1 MSPRRFL
8 ALTLA
13 LFLVAAELPAR
24 TQLKPGRNAF
34 SKEQDVELGREAAKK
49 IEQQVK
55 VIDDAA
61 LRNYITDLGRRL
73 YSTVREPDA
82 NYPFNFHVVADKG
95 INAFALPGGPL
106 YINTGTIVAAD
117 NEAQLSGVIGHEIAH
132 VIMRH
137 STNQIT
143 KAQTAQLPL
152 AILGAVLGN
161 GAAGQ
166 LTNIVAQLGVG
177 SVFLKFS
184 RDAERQADL
193 LGTQMLYDAG
203 YNPEE
208 MARFF
213 QKLSAE
219 GGRGPEFFSSHPDP
233 GNRMALVQ
241 AEARTLGS
249 ARTST
254 ALTDR
259 FQAMKRLA
267 QQWNNRAPSPNQ
279 KGGQTGATS
288 GGTSGG
294 STGSRPEVNAGGT
307 FRSYNG
313 SGFRISHP
321 EGWNA
326 SAQENTVLIA
336 PQQGVMNDGIAYG
349 VMISVLEP
357 QEQRGVR
364 LTLSEATRQLLE
376 QLAQQNPDMRRSGG
390 TRSITINGIGAD
402 SITLSNKSP
411 LPGETEIDWL
421 VTMWRPDGMLFY
433 VIFIA
438 PERDFNRLKPSF
450 DQMLNSLQLAN

>member
-1 MSPRRFL
+1 MSPRSFL

-13 LFLVAAELPAR
+13 LFLAAAELPAR
-24 TQLKPGRNAF
+24 TQLKPGRNSF

-55 VIDDAA
+55 VVDDAV
-61 LRNYITDLGRRL
+61 LRNYISDLGRRL

-82 NYPFNFHVVADKG
+82 NYPFTFKVVADKS

-117 NEAQLSGVIGHEIAH
+117 NEAQLAGVIGHEIGH

-152 AILGAVLGN
+152 AILGAILGN

-166 LTNIVAQLGVG
+166 LTAVVAQLGVG

-213 QKLSAE
+213 QKLAGE
-219 GGRGPEFFSSHPDP
+219 GGRGPEFFSDHPDP
-233 GNRMALVQ
+233 GNRMNAVQ

-267 QQWNNRAPSPNQ
+267 SQWNNRAPSPGS
-279 KGGQTGATS
+279 KGSASGSGPSGQ
-288 GGTSGG
+288 
-294 STGSRPEVNAGGT
+294 SRPDVSAGGA

-321 EGWNA
+321 ESWNPA
-326 SAQENTVLIA
+326 AQENTVLIA
-336 PQQGVMNDGIAYG
+336 PQQGVINDGIAYG
-349 VMISVLEP
+349 AMISVFEP

-376 QLAQQNPDMRRSGG
+376 QLAQQNPEMRRSGG
-390 TRSITINGIGAD
+390 TRSMNVNGIAAD
-402 SITLSNKSP
+402 SITLTNRSP

-438 PERDFNRLKPSF
+438 PERDFNRLKPGF